1 MPHFTTKQDGL
12 FYSYTLPVEQV
23 AKIDEFL
30 SILEDSG
37 IVDIIKNVEKTTGF
51 GRLRQTPKT
60 ERLFSQVGTVV
71 PGSTLWLSL
80 QRNAG
85 FNYVGVA

>member
-1 MPHFTTKQDGL
+1 MPHSTTKQDGL

-37 IVDIIKNVEKTTGF
+37 V
-51 GRLRQTPKT
+51 
-60 ERLFSQVGTVV
+60 
-71 PGSTLWLSL
+71 ST
-80 QRNAG
+80 
-85 FNYVGVA
+85 

>member
-1 MPHFTTKQDGL
+1 MNLSRNHLTMPHSTTKQDGL

-37 IVDIIKNVEKTTGF
+37 V
-51 GRLRQTPKT
+51 
-60 ERLFSQVGTVV
+60 
-71 PGSTLWLSL
+71 ST
-80 QRNAG
+80 
-85 FNYVGVA
+85 

>member
-30 SILEDSG
+30 SILDDSG
-37 IVDIIKNVEKTTGF
+37 VVDIIKNVEKPAGF
-51 GRLRQTPKT
+51 GRP
-60 ERLFSQVGTVV
+60 
-71 PGSTLWLSL
+71 
-80 QRNAG
+80 G
-85 FNYVGVA
+85 FNP

>member
-1 MPHFTTKQDGL
+1 MPHSTTKLDGL

-37 IVDIIKNVEKTTGF
+37 V
-51 GRLRQTPKT
+51 
-60 ERLFSQVGTVV
+60 
-71 PGSTLWLSL
+71 ST
-80 QRNAG
+80 
-85 FNYVGVA
+85 